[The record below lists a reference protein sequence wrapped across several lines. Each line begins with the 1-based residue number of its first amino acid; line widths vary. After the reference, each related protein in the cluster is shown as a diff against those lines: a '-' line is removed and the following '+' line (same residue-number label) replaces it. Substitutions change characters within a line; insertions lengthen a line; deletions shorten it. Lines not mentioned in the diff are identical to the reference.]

1 MALIIQK
8 FGGTSVAGI
17 SQIQNAARRIAYEC
31 KRGHK
36 VVAVVSAM
44 AGMTDQLLK
53 YIQAT
58 TPHPNPQEID
68 VVLTSGEQ
76 ITCGLLALALQN
88 FNIPARSYLAWQI
101 PLETDHHHTK
111 ARVKEIST
119 YALEK
124 TLDANMVPIIAGFQ
138 GIGPKGR
145 LTTFGRGGSDV
156 TAVALAA
163 TLKADRCDLYKDVSG
178 IYTADP
184 KIVKQARKLDQID
197 YKSMLELA
205 SLGSKVIQH
214 RAVELAMAYQIPIR
228 IFSSF
233 EESIGTQ
240 IINEEQMIERP
251 LISGIVANAQ
261 EARICL
267 EITHDFSKTMA
278 RIFDCL
284 AQAQIGTDMIQH
296 NKISDK
302 QAYSLSFTINHG
314 DLHTC
319 LQILEN
325 EGISAYT
332 IDERMTKVS
341 VVGVGLRSHS
351 HLTSLLFK
359 TLAEKNIDFF
369 GISTSEIRISVLI
382 NQDFTELA
390 VRALHH
396 AYDLTHTSHA
406 PHLYAIA

>member
-1 MALIIQK
+1 MALIVQK

-17 SQIQNAARRIAYEC
+17 PQIQNAARRIAYEC

-44 AGMTDQLLK
+44 AGMTDQLLN

-58 TPHPNPQEID
+58 TPTPNPQEID
-68 VVLTSGEQ
+68 VVLASGEQ
-76 ITCGLLALALQN
+76 VTCGLLALALQN
-88 FNIPARSYLAWQI
+88 FNISARSYLAWQI
-101 PLETDHHHTK
+101 PLETDDTYTK
-111 ARVKEIST
+111 ARVKEIPT
-119 YALEK
+119 HAIEK
-124 TLDANMVPIIAGFQ
+124 TLNSNSVPIIAGFQ
-138 GIGPKGR
+138 GIGSEKR

-163 TLKADRCDLYKDVSG
+163 VLKADRCDLYKDVSG

-184 KIVKQARKLDQID
+184 RIVEQARKLDQVG

-214 RAVELAMAYQIPIR
+214 RAVELAMGYKIPLR

-240 IINEEQMIERP
+240 IMDEEQMIERP
-251 LISGIVANAQ
+251 LISGIVANKQ
-261 EARICL
+261 EVRISL
-267 EITHDFSKTMA
+267 EIPFEPAKTMA
-278 RIFDCL
+278 LLFDSL
-284 AQAQIGTDMIQH
+284 ADSHIGVDMIQH
-296 NKISDK
+296 AKISGGH
-302 QAYSLSFTINHG
+302 AFSLSFTINQT
-314 DLHTC
+314 DLQTC
-319 LQILEN
+319 LQILRDKN
-325 EGISAYT
+325 IITYSV
-332 IDERMTKVS
+332 DEKLTKIS

-351 HLTSLLFK
+351 HLTSTLFQ
-359 TLAEKNIDFF
+359 TLATKNIELF

-382 NQDFTELA
+382 DQDFTELA

-396 AYDLTHTSHA
+396 AYGLEHSVSA

>member
-1 MALIIQK
+1 MALIVQK

-17 SQIQNAARRIAYEC
+17 PQIQNAARRIAYEC

-44 AGMTDQLLK
+44 AGMTDQLLS

-88 FNIPARSYLAWQI
+88 FNISARSFLAWQL
-101 PLETDHHHTK
+101 PLETDATHTK
-111 ARVKEIST
+111 ARIREIST
-119 YALEK
+119 QVLEK
-124 TLDANMVPIIAGFQ
+124 TLDANVVPIIAGFQ
-138 GIGPKGR
+138 GISPEGR

-163 TLKADRCDLYKDVSG
+163 VLKADRCDLYKDVSG
-178 IYTADP
+178 IYTPDP
-184 KIVKQARKLDQID
+184 KIVAQARKLDQIG

-214 RAVELAMAYQIPIR
+214 RAVELAMTYKIPLR

-240 IINEEQMIERP
+240 IIDEEQMIERP
-251 LISGIVANAQ
+251 LISGIVANTQ
-261 EARICL
+261 EVKVSL
-267 EITHDFSKTMA
+267 EITHEPAKTMA
-278 RIFDCL
+278 RLFECL
-284 AQAQIGTDMIQH
+284 AQAHISVDMIQH
-296 NKISDK
+296 AQLSK
-302 QAYSLSFTINHG
+302 AHPFSLSFTIHQT
-314 DLHTC
+314 DLQTC
-319 LQILEN
+319 LHIFEK

-332 IDERMTKVS
+332 IDEKMTKVS
-341 VVGVGLRSHS
+341 VVGVGLRSHG
-351 HLTSLLFK
+351 HLTSLLFQ
-359 TLAEKNIDFF
+359 TLSAKNIDLF
-369 GISTSEIRISVLI
+369 GISTSEIRTSVLI

-390 VRALHH
+390 VRTLHH
-396 AYDLTHTSHA
+396 AYDLEHSPHT
-406 PHLYAIA
+406 PHLYVIA

>member
-1 MALIIQK
+1 MALIVQK

-17 SQIQNAARRIAYEC
+17 PQIQNAARRIAYEC

-44 AGMTDQLLK
+44 AGMTDQLLN

-58 TPHPNPQEID
+58 TPTPNPQEID
-68 VVLTSGEQ
+68 VVLASGEQ
-76 ITCGLLALALQN
+76 VTCGLLALALQN
-88 FNIPARSYLAWQI
+88 FNISARSYLAWQI
-101 PLETDHHHTK
+101 PLETDDTYTK
-111 ARVKEIST
+111 ARVKEIPT
-119 YALEK
+119 HAIEK
-124 TLDANMVPIIAGFQ
+124 TLNSNSVPIIAGFQ
-138 GIGPKGR
+138 GIGSEKR

-163 TLKADRCDLYKDVSG
+163 VLKADRCDLYKDVSG

-184 KIVKQARKLDQID
+184 RIVEQARKLDQVG

-214 RAVELAMAYQIPIR
+214 RAVELAMGYKIPLR

-240 IINEEQMIERP
+240 IMDEEQMIERP
-251 LISGIVANAQ
+251 LISGIVVNKQ
-261 EARICL
+261 EVRISL
-267 EITHDFSKTMA
+267 EIPRDPAKTMA
-278 RIFDCL
+278 LLFDDL
-284 AQAQIGTDMIQH
+284 AEAHIGVDMIQH
-296 NKISDK
+296 AKISDGH
-302 QAYSLSFTINHG
+302 AFSLSFTINQT
-314 DLHTC
+314 DLQTC
-319 LQILEN
+319 LQILRDKN
-325 EGISAYT
+325 IITYSV
-332 IDERMTKVS
+332 DEKLTKVS

-351 HLTSLLFK
+351 HLTSILFQ
-359 TLAEKNIDFF
+359 TLATKNIELF

-382 NQDFTELA
+382 DQDFTELA

-396 AYDLTHTSHA
+396 AYGLDHSVST

>member
-1 MALIIQK
+1 MALIVQK

-17 SQIQNAARRIAYEC
+17 PQIQNAARRIAYEC

-44 AGMTDQLLK
+44 AGMTDQLLS

-58 TPHPNPQEID
+58 TPNPNPQEID

-76 ITCGLLALALQN
+76 VTCGLLALALQN
-88 FNIPARSYLAWQI
+88 FNISARSYLAWQI
-101 PLETDHHHTK
+101 PLETDDTHTK

-119 YALEK
+119 HAIEK
-124 TLDANMVPIIAGFQ
+124 TLNANTVPIIAGFQ
-138 GIGPKGR
+138 GIGSEGR

-163 TLKADRCDLYKDVSG
+163 VLKADRCDLYKDVSG

-184 KIVKQARKLDQID
+184 KMVEHARKLDQIG

-214 RAVELAMAYQIPIR
+214 RAVELAMVYKIPVR

-240 IINEEQMIERP
+240 IIDEEQMIERP
-251 LISGIVANAQ
+251 LISGIVANTQ
-261 EARICL
+261 EVRICL
-267 EITHDFSKTMA
+267 EITREPSKTMA
-278 RIFDCL
+278 RIFDCC
-284 AQAQIGTDMIQH
+284 AQAHIGIDMIQH
-296 NKISDK
+296 AKISEDHTF
-302 QAYSLSFTINHG
+302 SLSFTVNQT
-314 DLHTC
+314 DLQTC
-319 LQILEN
+319 LRILGD
-325 EGISAYT
+325 EGISTYT
-332 IDERMTKVS
+332 IDEKMTKVS

-351 HLTSLLFK
+351 HLTSLLFQ
-359 TLAEKNIDFF
+359 TLATKNIEFF

-382 NQDFTELA
+382 DQDFTELA

-396 AYDLTHTSHA
+396 AYGLEHSHT

>member
-1 MALIIQK
+1 MALIVQK

-17 SQIQNAARRIAYEC
+17 PQIQNAARRIAYEC

-44 AGMTDQLLK
+44 AGMTDQLLS

-58 TPHPNPQEID
+58 TPNPNPQEID

-76 ITCGLLALALQN
+76 VTCGLLALALQN
-88 FNIPARSYLAWQI
+88 FNISARSYLAWQI
-101 PLETDHHHTK
+101 PLETDDTHTK

-119 YALEK
+119 HAIEK
-124 TLDANMVPIIAGFQ
+124 TLNANAVPIIAGFQ
-138 GIGPKGR
+138 GIGSEGR

-163 TLKADRCDLYKDVSG
+163 VLKADRCDLYKDVSG

-184 KIVKQARKLDQID
+184 KIVEQARKLDQIG

-214 RAVELAMAYQIPIR
+214 RAVELAMAYKIPVR

-240 IINEEQMIERP
+240 IIDEEQMIERP
-251 LISGIVANAQ
+251 LVSGIVANTQ
-261 EARICL
+261 EVSICL
-267 EITHDFSKTMA
+267 EITREPSKTMA
-278 RIFDCL
+278 RIFDCF
-284 AQAQIGTDMIQH
+284 AQAHIGIDMIQH
-296 NKISDK
+296 AKISEGHTF
-302 QAYSLSFTINHG
+302 SLSFTVNQI
-314 DLHTC
+314 DLQTC
-319 LQILEN
+319 LRILED
-325 EGISAYT
+325 EGIATYT
-332 IDERMTKVS
+332 TNEKTSKVS

-351 HLTSLLFK
+351 HLTSLLFQ
-359 TLAEKNIDFF
+359 TLSAKNIELF

-382 NQDFTELA
+382 DQDFTELA

-396 AYDLTHTSHA
+396 AYNLEHSSQA

>member
-1 MALIIQK
+1 MALIVQK

-17 SQIQNAARRIAYEC
+17 PQIQNAARRIAYEC

-44 AGMTDQLLK
+44 AGMTDQLLS

-88 FNIPARSYLAWQI
+88 FNISARSYLAWQI
-101 PLETDHHHTK
+101 PLETDNNHTK
-111 ARVKEIST
+111 ARVKEIPP
-119 YALEK
+119 YAIEK
-124 TLDANMVPIIAGFQ
+124 TLNSNIVPIIAGFQ
-138 GIGPKGR
+138 GIGSEGR

-163 TLKADRCDLYKDVSG
+163 ILKADRCDLYKDVSG

-214 RAVELAMAYQIPIR
+214 RAVELAMAYQIPVR

-251 LISGIVANAQ
+251 LVSGIVANAQ
-261 EARICL
+261 EVRICL
-267 EITHDFSKTMA
+267 KITHDPSKTMA
-278 RIFDCL
+278 RIFDYL
-284 AQAQIGTDMIQH
+284 AQAQIGVDMIQH
-296 NKISDK
+296 NKISDE
-302 QAYSLSFTINHG
+302 QTFSLSFTVNQA
-314 DLHTC
+314 DLQTC

-325 EGISAYT
+325 EGISTYT
-332 IDERMTKVS
+332 VDERITKVS
-341 VVGVGLRSHS
+341 VVGVGLRSYS

-359 TLAEKNIDFF
+359 TLAEKNIDLF

-390 VRALHH
+390 VRTLHH
-396 AYDLTHTSHA
+396 AYDLTHASHA